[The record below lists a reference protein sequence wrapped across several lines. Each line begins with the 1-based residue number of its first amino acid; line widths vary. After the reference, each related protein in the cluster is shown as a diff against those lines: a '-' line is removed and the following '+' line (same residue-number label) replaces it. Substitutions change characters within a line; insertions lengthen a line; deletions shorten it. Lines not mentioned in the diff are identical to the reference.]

1 MRSRSISLYKVR
13 GEENPADLF
22 TKHLVGRDRIHGLLR
37 LFGCE
42 YRGGRA
48 GAAPQVR
55 AGATTSKGELLHL
68 KSLVQ
73 NPVEWGDRVFERAA
87 DCTEQIPEAFSSQD
101 GILPHMHDDM
111 ADRYPQAVACA
122 ESLDLDPPT
131 HDGLETR
138 GRREGSSTERYKK

>member
-1 MRSRSISLYKVR
+1 MR

-22 TKHLVGRDRIHGLLR
+22 TKHLVGRDRIHSLLR

-48 GAAPQVR
+48 GAAPLAR

-73 NPVEWGDRVFERAA
+73 NPVERGGRVFEKAA
-87 DCTEQIPEAFSSQD
+87 DCTEQIPEAFSSLE
-101 GILPHMHDDM
+101 GTLPHQHDDL
-111 ADRYPQAVACA
+111 ADRYPQAVACS
-122 ESLDLDPPT
+122 ESLDSDPPM
-131 HDGLETR
+131 HDGLEAR
-138 GRREGSSTERYKK
+138 GRREGSATERYRR